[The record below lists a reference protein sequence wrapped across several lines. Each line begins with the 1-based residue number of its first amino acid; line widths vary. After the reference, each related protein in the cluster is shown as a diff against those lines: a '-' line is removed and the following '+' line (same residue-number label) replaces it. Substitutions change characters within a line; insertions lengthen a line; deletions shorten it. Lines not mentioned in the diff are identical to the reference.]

1 MSLDKWKSDE
11 KLVERISRAIQSGS
25 VSHAYIIEGDSCVDK
40 EAFAID
46 FLKAVCCEK
55 RPGLGCP
62 DGPDGEEGSPD
73 WHEKCLSCRR
83 IDNGN
88 CEDLY
93 IVRAEGATNKSVKD
107 DAILELQEN
116 LKKKPAGPRNMAVI
130 CNADTMTKRAQNRL
144 LKTLEEPNPGTVIIL
159 LSENR
164 ENLLDTIKS
173 RCIFYRLSGGEE
185 TDGDNLKDA
194 NRLVDAVIEGAN
206 FFEMKQLLDKSV
218 RSKEDAFL
226 ILDGLERIYRN
237 FLLGK
242 DPRGRLLKK
251 DSIFRGVELIEEARR
266 DLIMNV
272 NYNYALRNLMLKIGG

>member
-11 KLVERISRAIQSGS
+11 KLIERISRAIRSGS
-25 VSHAYIIEGDSCVDK
+25 VSHAYIIEGDRCVDK
-40 EAFAID
+40 EDFAKD
-46 FLKAVCCEK
+46 FLKAICCEK
-55 RPGLGCP
+55 RPGLGCI
-62 DGPDGEEGSPD
+62 DGPMDGASASDEG
-73 WHEKCLSCRR
+73 EKCLSCRR
-83 IDNGN
+83 IDHGN

-93 IVRAEGATNKSVKD
+93 IVRAEGATTKSVKD

-116 LKKKPAGPRNMAVI
+116 LKKKPSGPRNMAII

-173 RCIFYRLSGGEE
+173 RCIFYRLGGGEE
-185 TDGDNLKDA
+185 TGGENLKEA
-194 NRLVDAVIEGAN
+194 NRLVDALIEGEN
-206 FFEMKQLLDKSV
+206 FFEMKQLLSKSMKS
-218 RSKEDAFL
+218 REDAFR
-226 ILDGLERIYRN
+226 ILDGMERIYRN
-237 FLLGK
+237 LLLEK

-251 DSIFRGVELIEEARR
+251 EQIFRAVELIEEARR

-272 NYNYALRNLMLKIGG
+272 NYNYALKNLMLKIGG